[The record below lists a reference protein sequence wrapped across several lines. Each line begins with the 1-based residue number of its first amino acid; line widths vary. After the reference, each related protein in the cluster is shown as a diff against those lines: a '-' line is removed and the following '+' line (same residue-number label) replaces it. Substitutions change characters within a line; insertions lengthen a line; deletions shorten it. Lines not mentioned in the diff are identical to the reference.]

1 MDFGLDEDSEL
12 LRDNVAQFCRTDVLP
27 VAATWDENARFPG
40 EALGKLAEL
49 GLMGLQVP
57 EDRGGVALGQVP
69 TVAILEALAHGD
81 GSLALAVATHNLL
94 GIGQLLEAGDSVDV
108 ESMAAGETFVTSAL
122 AEERDPVMAQPD
134 GAGFVLD
141 GTMRLVPGATE
152 AGSFVVNAR
161 LDEERAAFWVDA
173 DARGLSR
180 RSKPT
185 TLGMR
190 AAGLGTVT
198 LRNVRVPAPRR
209 VAVGDGVRRSRSRMR
224 LAMAAIAC
232 GIGRA
237 ALETGA
243 AYANERKQF
252 GRPIG
257 AFQGIQWKIANS
269 SVELES
275 AWLMVLR
282 AAWAMDAGQSD
293 PTGVERAKVF
303 ASESASRAASEA
315 LQIHGGYGYTREFP
329 VERHVR
335 DARLIGVGG
344 GTTQSHRRA
353 IAQTLA
359 QRFAEG

>member
-1 MDFGLDEDSEL
+1 MDFALDEDSEL

-27 VAATWDENARFPG
+27 EAAAWDEAASFPRA
-40 EALGKLAEL
+40 ALGKLAEL

-94 GIGQLLEAGDSVDV
+94 GIGQLLQAEAVDV
-108 ESMAAGETFVTSAL
+108 ESMAAGETFVTGAL
-122 AEERDPVMAQPD
+122 AEERDPVLAQPD

-161 LDEERAAFWVDA
+161 IDEEPAAFWVDA
-173 DARGLSR
+173 DARGVSR
-180 RSKPT
+180 RSTPPT
-185 TLGMR
+185 MGMR
-190 AAGLGTVT
+190 AAGLGTVV

-209 VAVGDGVRRSRSRMR
+209 VAVGEGVRRARTGMR
-224 LAMAAIAC
+224 LALAAIAC

-252 GRPIG
+252 GKPIG

-269 SVELES
+269 SVELEA

-282 AAWAMDAGQSD
+282 SAWAVDAGEAN
-293 PTGVERAKVF
+293 PTGIERAKVF
-303 ASESASRAASEA
+303 ASEAASRAASEA

-329 VERHVR
+329 VERHLR
-335 DARLIGVGG
+335 DARLLALGG
-344 GTTQSHRRA
+344 GTTQAHRRV
-353 IAQTLA
+353 IAQHLA